1 MPRIRRGPRA
11 PVDDPSGVKLLLD
24 QNLSPRLVA
33 ELEEDSPGTR
43 HVREFALERA
53 DDGAVWQ
60 FAREQGFAIVSK
72 DADFHQM
79 SFLHG
84 HPPKVVWL
92 RLGNCTTGQILAAL
106 RRHLDHIA
114 LFDATEDA
122 AFLAIP

>member
-1 MPRIRRGPRA
+1 M
-11 PVDDPSGVKLLLD
+11 KLLLD

-33 ELEEDSPGTR
+33 ELEEDFPGSR

-53 DDGAVWQ
+53 DDGASWQ

-92 RLGNCTTGQILAAL
+92 RLGNCTTDQILAAL

-114 LFDATEDA
+114 TFDATEDA
-122 AFLAIP
+122 AFLALP